1 MMSDS
6 DPSPGLTPDD
16 LLGDPRTNA
25 NERHD
30 RKRARDMATMVAL
43 LGLVLVGAGLMS
55 ILALVLNQLLVFAI
69 LAVIVLGGFYL
80 LLHYLVWG
88 RRLDR
93 QLTSEAKSPQF
104 GADPPARTPS
114 LSDSVDSTESNE
126 LS

>member
-1 MMSDS
+1 MSDS

-25 NERHD
+25 DERHD

-93 QLTSEAKSPQF
+93 QLLTSDASSPQF
-104 GADPPARTPS
+104 ETDPPARTPS
-114 LSDSVDSTESNE
+114 LSDSVGSADSND